1 MLLAEK
7 NHSQTLVLLDQEE
20 QILKQNLGTVMSA
33 DFTEQLINSFNT
45 KILALAKTDGRSDT
59 LKKGQML
66 MYRYNRIVTQ
76 KKIDS
81 TTLIPYYGMRTSLD
95 ASLGNIFLSLE
106 NKVGKDVLLVK
117 FPLISDKINT
127 LLGTNLSAK
136 SRYTLLVVQSN
147 ILKYLED
154 ATK

>member
-1 MLLAEK
+1 
-7 NHSQTLVLLDQEE
+7 V
-20 QILKQNLGTVMSA
+20 SA
-33 DFTEQLINSFNT
+33 DFTEQLIKSFNT

-59 LKKGQML
+59 LKKVQML

-81 TTLIPYYGMRTSLD
+81 TTLIPYYGIRASLD
-95 ASLGNIFLSLE
+95 STLGNIFLSLE

-117 FPLISDKINT
+117 FPLISDKINV

-136 SRYTLLVVQSN
+136 NRYTLLVVQSN